1 MGLRPESHGVETHA
15 SAMHSMPSMYSM
27 YSWYTVVLW
36 CPGGRQTM
44 PRSKQRSKMRRQT
57 RQTRQTLQT
66 LQTVSEGPGCPTR
79 THSCRGSILTCVQQT
94 EMDGILMGYDGR
106 LYPDAFLRPFWSL
119 FSYVACLFFN
129 VLHSRIWCQCISH
142 SSEECLCSADCPPP
156 HPWASSAFPLCKSR
170 CDQLETSYY
179 FITRC
184 SLLSAVE
191 TIHIK
196 VFHPAWSWVCP
207 KLRPSMIILVKMLA
221 AQSVLIRA
229 HLDDCVIVSFAMP
242 GDLALKSTAIETF
255 FYGMKPRYPAGRGYD
270 LYQNQTLVGKL

>member
-1 MGLRPESHGVETHA
+1 MCAANRNGWDTDGIWWE
-15 SAMHSMPSMYSM
+15 
-27 YSWYTVVLW
+27 
-36 CPGGRQTM
+36 
-44 PRSKQRSKMRRQT
+44 
-57 RQTRQTLQT
+57 
-66 LQTVSEGPGCPTR
+66 TVS
-79 THSCRGSILTCVQQT
+79 
-94 EMDGILMGYDGR
+94 
-106 LYPDAFLRPFWSL
+106 W
-119 FSYVACLFFN
+119 CLFEAFFIPFLLCCLPLLQC
-129 VLHSRIWCQCISH
+129 LHSRIWCQCISH

-156 HPWASSAFPLCKSR
+156 HPWASSALPLCKSR

-196 VFHPAWSWVCP
+196 VFHPAGSWVCP
-207 KLRPSMIILVKMLA
+207 KLRPSMITLVKMLT

-270 LYQNQTLVGKL
+270 LYQNQTLVGKLGVFFILYPPTLAQNVNFLLFPSYLFRFLEHSGRSGHQMSAHVTRCHRFAKVV